1 MILRRVYVVAL
12 IEIIIFLLVI
22 LFYVFNTIRRH
33 GNVVGDSPFG
43 SYGEDFFVRHSV
55 IVNILSHCFMI
66 ILSAVLLYFY
76 CIPVLRD
83 LPAALN
89 DDYIENRGYVV
100 KWSYSQENTNKLR
113 TISIIDE
120 TGEEIALKVYG
131 YGLHK
136 DEYIKVRYFKHS
148 KYGKVVY
155 E

>member
-33 GNVVGDSPFG
+33 GNIVGDSPFG
-43 SYGEDFFVRHSV
+43 RY
-55 IVNILSHCFMI
+55 
-66 ILSAVLLYFY
+66 
-76 CIPVLRD
+76 
-83 LPAALN
+83 
-89 DDYIENRGYVV
+89 
-100 KWSYSQENTNKLR
+100 
-113 TISIIDE
+113 
-120 TGEEIALKVYG
+120 GEEIALKVYG

-136 DEYIKVRYFKHS
+136 DEYIKVRYYKHS